1 MAPLR
6 MAILGRQGSGKG
18 TQSERLTEA
27 YGCVHLSTGDVL
39 RAAVA
44 AGTDLGRQ
52 AKAVMDSGGLV
63 GDDIMNGIVH
73 DRLAR
78 DDVASAGVLLD
89 GYPRTSE
96 QADALEA
103 ILDGLGHRLDVAVNI
118 EVPISEVTA
127 RLLARGRSDDTLEA
141 IQRRLALYEE
151 QTAPLRDW
159 FEARGLLATV
169 DGVGPP
175 DEVFER
181 VAAAV
186 ATRWGVG

>member
-1 MAPLR
+1 MGCTAFR
-6 MAILGRQGSGKG
+6 FTRGGSILGVQLEALDGSARRLDRRWRRCIGTKSGAVFEIGPILGVPALAVRIVEGEASALAAALAWPRQLIRATGGTSGF
-18 TQSERLTEA
+18 RIEA
-27 YGCVHLSTGDVL
+27 LEGLP
-39 RAAVA
+39 
-44 AGTDLGRQ
+44 
-52 AKAVMDSGGLV
+52 GGL
-63 GDDIMNGIVH
+63 
-73 DRLAR
+73 A
-78 DDVASAGVLLD
+78 
-89 GYPRTSE
+89 
-96 QADALEA
+96 A

-141 IQRRLALYEE
+141 IQRRLELYEE

-186 ATRWGVG
+186 ERSRG